1 MKNKLSYFLN
11 FPESFSKD
19 LSEAIEKA
27 IGGGVNLQFVGLEG
41 SGKSISFRSLL
52 AKNNNYVYVN
62 CNLLTEKSLEELVD
76 RLNELKNKR
85 ERGVLLVDSFEN
97 DIGKMMSIYDQ
108 YRDWVTFVFSVERE
122 LLMRSAYNVFYI
134 KPLSGKNAEWF
145 MESLIESAGVRVDGE
160 KIKRIIEVSGGV
172 MGIMKRIL
180 ELVVDGRSLEDVVD
194 NPGKHVKLAYQL
206 ELMMDGLGKDKNDQD
221 LLKKYY
227 LIGDNGEFVSK
238 VMENYMNYPGG
249 VMKKKYLTVEEDKV
263 MSSLERNKGKIVSRE
278 EIIDRIWGSGSD
290 KDISDHAL
298 DQLIHRLRNKLKRS
312 GVTIETVRGRGYILN

>member
-27 IGGGVNLQFVGLEG
+27 INGGVNLQFVGLEG

-52 AKNNNYVYVN
+52 AKNDNYVYVN

-76 RLNELKNKR
+76 KLNEFKNKQK
-85 ERGVLLVDSFEN
+85 RGVLLVDSFEN

-122 LLMRSAYNVFYI
+122 VLMRSAYNVFYI

-145 MESLIESAGVRVDGE
+145 MESLIESGGVKVDDE

-180 ELVVDGRSLEDVVD
+180 ELVIDGRSLEDVVD

-206 ELMMDGLGKDKNDQD
+206 ELMMDGLGKDKNNQD
-221 LLKKYY
+221 LLKKYH
-227 LIGDNGEFVSK
+227 LVDDGGKFVSRILENYVGHLRGGIKKDYLTNEEHK
-238 VMENYMNYPGG
+238 VM
-249 VMKKKYLTVEEDKV
+249 LC
-263 MSSLERNKGKIVSRE
+263 LEKNRGCVVSRDE
-278 EIIDRIWGSGSD
+278 VIREIWGENSTR
-290 KDISDHAL
+290 DISDHAL
-298 DQLIHRLRNKLKRS
+298 DQLIHRLRCKLKKD
-312 GVTIETVRGRGYILN
+312 GLEIETVRGRGYIFN